1 MWKKAGYVLVIA
13 WVAFTFILVGW
24 VFFASLSTSAEIHS
38 NHMFEFRSGFNF
50 NNYAKA
56 WNTQRLSVFFVNSI
70 FYTAVSITALVLIS
84 SPAAYV
90 LSRFSFRGNTI
101 IQNMFAAALG
111 IPVIMIIMPLFA
123 LASTYRLVGNRWV
136 LMLLYIG
143 MNVPFS
149 VFFLLAFFKNL
160 SPSYEESA
168 AIDGCSMVRTF
179 WMIMFPLV
187 QPGLI
192 TLTVFNFMT
201 IWNEFFVA
209 LIFAN
214 RPDVRPVSV
223 GIFNLYQSMRYT
235 GDWGGLYAG
244 MVIILLPTII
254 LYIFLSEKIIK
265 GVTAGAIKG

>member
-1 MWKKAGYVLVIA
+1 MFKKLGYVLVIA
-13 WVAFTFILVGW
+13 WVGFTFMLVGW
-24 VFFASLSTSAEIHS
+24 VVFASLSTSAEIFS
-38 NHMFEFRSGFNF
+38 EHMFKFKSGFHF
-50 NNYAKA
+50 SNYVKA
-56 WNTQRLSVFFVNSI
+56 WTTQRLSVFFLNSI
-70 FYTAVSITALVLIS
+70 IYTVVSITSIIIIA
-84 SPAAYV
+84 SPAAYA
-90 LSRFSFRGNTI
+90 LSRFKFRGNTI
-101 IQNMFAAALG
+101 LQNMFAAALG
-111 IPVIMIIMPLFA
+111 IPVIMIIMPLFG
-123 LASTYRLVGNRWV
+123 LASTYRLVGNRYI

-160 SPSYEESA
+160 STSYEESA
-168 AIDGCSMVRTF
+168 AIDGCTPIRTF

-192 TLTVFNFMT
+192 TLTVFNFVT

-214 RPDVRPVSV
+214 QPAVRPVSV

-235 GDWGGLYAG
+235 GDWGGLFAG
-244 MVIILLPTII
+244 MVIILLPTIV
-254 LYIFLSEKIIK
+254 LYLFLSERIIK

>member
-1 MWKKAGYVLVIA
+1 MLKKLGYVLVIA
-13 WVAFTFILVGW
+13 WVAFTFILIGW
-24 VFFASLSTSAEIHS
+24 VFVASFSTTNEIFS
-38 NHMFEFRSGFNF
+38 NSIFSFKSGLHFS
-50 NNYAKA
+50 NYVRA
-56 WNTQRLSVFFVNSI
+56 WTTQRLSVFFMNSI
-70 FYTAVSITALVLIS
+70 LYTVVSITAILIVA
-84 SPAAYV
+84 SPASYV

-111 IPVIMIIMPLFA
+111 IPVIMIIMPLFS
-123 LASTYRLVGNRWV
+123 LAASFKLIGNRWI

-149 VFFLLAFFKNL
+149 VFFLYAFFKNL
-160 SPSYEESA
+160 STSYEESA
-168 AIDGCSMVRTF
+168 AIDGCSQFRTF

-192 TLTVFNFMT
+192 TLTVFNFVT

-214 RPDVRPVSV
+214 QPAVRPVSV
-223 GIFNLYQSMRYT
+223 GIFNVYQSMRYS
-235 GDWGGLYAG
+235 GDWAG
-244 MVIILLPTII
+244 MFAGLVIILLPTIV
-254 LYIFLSEKIIK
+254 LYIFLSDKIIK

>member
-1 MWKKAGYVLVIA
+1 MLRKLGYALVIG

-24 VFFASLSTSAEIHS
+24 VFFASLSTSAEIFS
-38 NHMFEFRSGFNF
+38 DHMFEFRSGFHIS
-50 NNYAKA
+50 NYIKA
-56 WNTQRLSVFFVNSI
+56 WTTQRLSVFFMNSI
-70 FYTAVSITALVLIS
+70 FYTVVSITTIILIA
-84 SPAAYV
+84 SPASYA

-101 IQNMFAAALG
+101 IQNLFAAALG
-111 IPVIMIIMPLFA
+111 IPVIMIIMPLFG
-123 LASTYRLVGNRWV
+123 LASSFRLIGNRWM
-136 LMLLYIG
+136 LMFLYIG

-168 AIDGCSMVRTF
+168 AIDGCSSFRTF
-179 WMIMFPLV
+179 WKIMLPLV
-187 QPGLI
+187 QPGII
-192 TLTVFNFMT
+192 TLTVFNFVT
-201 IWNEFFVA
+201 VWNEFFVA

-214 RPDVRPVSV
+214 RPEIRPVSV

-254 LYIFLSEKIIK
+254 LYLFLSEKIIK

>member
-1 MWKKAGYVLVIA
+1 MLRKLGYFLVIA
-13 WVAFTFILVGW
+13 WIAFTFILVGW

-38 NHMFEFRSGFNF
+38 NHMFEFRSGFHF
-50 NNYAKA
+50 SNYVKV
-56 WNTQRLSVFFVNSI
+56 WTTQRLSVFFMNSVL
-70 FYTAVSITALVLIS
+70 YTVISITAIIIIA
-84 SPAAYV
+84 SPASYI
-90 LSRFSFRGNTI
+90 LSRFKFRGNTL

-111 IPVIMIIMPLFA
+111 IPVIMIIMPLFGV
-123 LASTYRLVGNRWV
+123 ASAYKLIGNRWV
-136 LMLLYIG
+136 LTLLYIG

-168 AIDGCSMVRTF
+168 AIDGCSAFKTF

-192 TLTVFNFMT
+192 TLTVFNFVT
-201 IWNEFFVA
+201 IWNEFFVS
-209 LIFAN
+209 LIFGNA
-214 RPDVRPVSV
+214 PAVRPVSV
-223 GIFNLYQSMRYT
+223 GIFNVYQSMRYT

>member
-1 MWKKAGYVLVIA
+1 MWKTLGYVLVIL
-13 WVAFTFILVGW
+13 WISFTFVLVGW

-38 NHMFEFRSGFNF
+38 NHMFEFRSGFHF
-50 NNYAKA
+50 TNYVKA
-56 WNTQRLSVFFVNSI
+56 WNTQKLSVFFLNSI
-70 FYTAVSITALVLIS
+70 IYTAVSITTLILIS
-84 SPAAYV
+84 SPASYI

-101 IQNMFAAALG
+101 IQNLFAAALG
-111 IPVIMIIMPLFA
+111 IPVIMIIMPLFG
-123 LASTYRLVGNRWV
+123 LASSLRLIGNRWV

-149 VFFLLAFFKNL
+149 VFFLLAYFKNL

-168 AIDGCSMVRTF
+168 AIDGCSQFKTF
-179 WMIMFPLV
+179 WAIMFPLV

-192 TLTVFNFMT
+192 TLSVFNFVT

-214 RPDVRPVSV
+214 RPEVRPVSV

-235 GDWGGLYAG
+235 SDWGGLYAG
-244 MVIILLPTII
+244 MVIILLPTIA